1 MKLFKRGRGRPR
13 IRLKT
18 VNIGIRVTP
27 HQFKI
32 LHFQHRQDVI
42 KSDKQ
47 VSFNAWLVKKI
58 GV

>member
-13 IRLKT
+13 IRYKT
-18 VNIGIRVTP
+18 ISVVVRVTP
-27 HQFKI
+27 HQFKM
-32 LHFQHRQDVI
+32 LHFRHRQEKV
-42 KSDKQ
+42 K